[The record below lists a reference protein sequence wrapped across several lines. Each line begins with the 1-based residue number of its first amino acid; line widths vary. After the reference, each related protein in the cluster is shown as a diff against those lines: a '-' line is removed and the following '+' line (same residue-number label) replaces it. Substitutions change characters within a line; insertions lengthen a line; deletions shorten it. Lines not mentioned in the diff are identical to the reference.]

1 MKVGKPTGAGA
12 VSFNFTPVIDIVFD
26 LLIFFVLTAQFSVL
40 ENEDVTLPVSTTG
53 EVKDYSEFNN
63 VVINV
68 VNPDDPA
75 IKVLGDVLSYPEL
88 VEMLTDIRKK
98 TQSEGAKLNVILR
111 SDADIPFE
119 KVALVMLAAG
129 NAEIPGWWMQV
140 DISESSKAA
149 EAATK

>member
-98 TQSEGAKLNVILR
+98 TQSEGAKLNVFLR